1 MSVHGKAGGA
11 PGRRRHR
18 EAYPHRTAA
27 KNAEH
32 RRSAPVRSDDR
43 SADDERASERE
54 RSVRGGD
61 AGRDQNQRRQDRGGV
76 RRDAKQA
83 DVAVL
88 DPVVPDVEGKADGSE
103 AEAEDRE
110 PLAHVFGNDR
120 RFKRRVAGGRE
131 RRGRE
136 AEPGNRFGWRA
147 LELAGKHRIAG
158 PDEGAAKSEAVARER
173 RAARDGEACAFG
185 KKESRRSGE
194 AERRAD

>member
-1 MSVHGKAGGA
+1 
-11 PGRRRHR
+11 
-18 EAYPHRTAA
+18 
-27 KNAEH
+27 
-32 RRSAPVRSDDR
+32 
-43 SADDERASERE
+43 ERASERE

-173 RAARDGEACAFG
+173 RAARDGGACAFG

-194 AERRAD
+194 AERRADHMAGPEPLARERGRKEHDQQRPEIGDQARVGGRGAAEGGEIE